1 MQAFSFSPLKMDNK
15 LKTMKK
21 LIFTL
26 IAMLLPMLASAVEI
40 DGIYYKLDSGAK
52 TAKVTSNPNYYQGDV
67 SGMETSP

>member
-1 MQAFSFSPLKMDNK
+1 
-15 LKTMKK
+15 MKK